1 MKTLFSIV
9 IALVV
14 FVGLITL
21 MLAINDWGKSAIQL
35 LWALNIVWWAVAYL
49 YYRGEN
55 KIGLT
60 E

>member
-9 IALVV
+9 IGLVI

-21 MLAINDWGKSAIQL
+21 MLAINDWGKPAIQL
-35 LWALNIVWWAVAYL
+35 LWVLNIVLWAVGYL
-49 YYRGEN
+49 YYRSEN

-60 E
+60 A